1 MIILLY
7 ILRTCL
13 YWYIWRLAEG
23 KPKYDIDSV
32 PYVALMIP
40 AMGEVWV
47 LSAIFKLVLINK

>member
-23 KPKYDIDSV
+23 KPTHDVDSL
-32 PYVALMIP
+32 PYVCLMFPVI
-40 AMGEVWV
+40 GEVWV
-47 LSAIFKLVLINK
+47 LNAIFKLVLINK